1 MKRKNFLRVVP
12 SAGARIAALLAL
24 FVGVAPQGA
33 AAEEAKRQTTAEP
46 SPSSPPKKSPST
58 SSALSSVL
66 ARIAETAVKDGRTAG
81 ISFVVTKGGAVLAS
95 GAYGFADL
103 ENRVPASVGTVY
115 AIGSLTKTFTAA
127 AVLALADDGKLSLDD
142 PIGTFVPSFPEPG
155 RSATVRQLLNHTSGI
170 RSMTSLGPR
179 YWAQAGREIEPA
191 DLVAIFANEP
201 PDFPPGTAYRYS
213 NSGYVLLGLVVEKA
227 SGMPWGSFVTKRFV
241 VPLGLSGTRDGQTAA
256 LVPGRARAYSRT
268 KAGGFENAWHVSL
281 TQGYAAGALLSTAPD
296 VAAWIRRLS
305 AEPPVNAASARAMTT
320 PGVLPDGKPL
330 SYGYGIGIDTF
341 AGRRRLFHGG
351 GLPGFD
357 AWAAYVPGDDLAV
370 AVLCNTDG
378 DAAMEVAD
386 AMAGLVLGAPGARTQ
401 RP

>member
-1 MKRKNFLRVVP
+1 MVP
-12 SAGARIAALLAL
+12 SRMVALVSFGSLLATA
-24 FVGVAPQGA
+24 APL
-33 AAEEAKRQTTAEP
+33 
-46 SPSSPPKKSPST
+46 PSSPSKKSPS
-58 SSALSSVL
+58 SSLSSEISRL
-66 ARIAETAVKDGRTAG
+66 AEAAVKDGRTAG
-81 ISFVVTKGGAVLAS
+81 ISFVVTRGGKVVAS

-103 ENRVPASVGTVY
+103 ENRVPAAPGTVY

-142 PIGTFVPSFPEPG
+142 PLGKFVPSFPEPG

-170 RSMTSLGPR
+170 RSMTGLGPR

-191 DLVAIFANEP
+191 DLVTLFANEP
-201 PDFPPGTAYRYS
+201 SDFPPGTAYRYS

-227 SGMPWGSFVTKRFV
+227 SGMPWGAFVAKRLL
-241 VPLGLSGTRDGQTAA
+241 VPLGLAGTRDGQGAD
-256 LVPGRARAYSRT
+256 LVPGRARGYSRL
-268 KAGGFENAWHVSL
+268 KSGGFENAWHVSL

-305 AEPPVNAASARAMTT
+305 AEPPLSAASARAMTT
-320 PGVLPDGKPL
+320 PGALPDGKAL
-330 SYGYGIGIDTF
+330 SYGYGVGVDTF
-341 AGRRRLFHGG
+341 AGKRRFFHGG

-357 AWAAYVPGDDLAV
+357 AWAAHVPGDDLAV

-378 DAAMEVAD
+378 DVAMEVAD
-386 AMAGLVLGAPGARTQ
+386 AMAGLVLGAPGAKTQ

>member
-1 MKRKNFLRVVP
+1 MVALVSFG
-12 SAGARIAALLAL
+12 SLLATA
-24 FVGVAPQGA
+24 APLPSSASKQ
-33 AAEEAKRQTTAEP
+33 
-46 SPSSPPKKSPST
+46 SPSSSI
-58 SSALSSVL
+58 SSSLSSETSRL
-66 ARIAETAVKDGRTAG
+66 AEAAVKDGRTAG
-81 ISFVVTKGGAVLAS
+81 ISFVVTRGGAIVAS

-103 ENRVPASVGTVY
+103 ENRVPAAVGSVY
-115 AIGSLTKTFTAA
+115 GSLTKTFTAA

-142 PIGTFVPSFPEPG
+142 PLGKFVPSFPEPG

-201 PDFPPGTAYRYS
+201 SDFAPGTAYRYS

-227 SGMPWGSFVTKRFV
+227 SGMPWGAFVAKRFLG
-241 VPLGLSGTRDGQTAA
+241 PLGLSGTRDGQGPEI
-256 LVPGRARAYSRT
+256 VPGRAHGTSRT
-268 KAGGFENAWHVSL
+268 KTGGFENPWHVSL

-296 VAAWIRRLS
+296 VSSWIRRLS
-305 AEPPVNAASARAMTT
+305 VEPPLSAASARAMTT
-320 PGVLPDGKPL
+320 PGALPDGKAF
-330 SYGYGIGIDTF
+330 SYGYGVGVDTF

-357 AWAAYVPGDDLAV
+357 AWAAYIPGDDLAV

-378 DAAMEVAD
+378 DVAMEVAD
-386 AMAGLVLGAPGARTQ
+386 AMAGLVLGAPGAKTQ
-401 RP
+401 RPGP